1 MEAQLIA
8 IENYYRVSRSEQKIR
23 PEDIRQPVREMRTT
37 IEELRGIHEKL
48 REAIADARRD
58 ATAAGGIGEVERE
71 TTKKLNETLQRE
83 LALEK
88 RVIGRLSGNDRVQ
101 VERMVDLLGRCD
113 AIETQLYAFDKR
125 VDAQVTN
132 RLTIVNQYLAAGKEE
147 LGRASD
153 KLGSIMEASKS
164 MGGGLAQAMFT
175 KVADKFYD
183 LVVRSDVG
191 IIDVSWGLKD
201 QKTSAVTRL
210 TNQKNLELKALDED
224 FRKVLEED
232 K

>member
-1 MEAQLIA
+1 MI
-8 IENYYRVSRSEQKIR
+8 
-23 PEDIRQPVREMRTT
+23 
-37 IEELRGIHEKL
+37 
-48 REAIADARRD
+48 
-58 ATAAGGIGEVERE
+58 
-71 TTKKLNETLQRE
+71 
-83 LALEK
+83 
-88 RVIGRLSGNDRVQ
+88 
-101 VERMVDLLGRCD
+101 
-113 AIETQLYAFDKR
+113 
-125 VDAQVTN
+125 N

-147 LGRASD
+147 LEHASD
-153 KLGSIMEASKS
+153 KLSSIMKTSKS
-164 MGGGLAQAMFT
+164 MDSGLAQAMFT

>member
-1 MEAQLIA
+1 VM
-8 IENYYRVSRSEQKIR
+8 
-23 PEDIRQPVREMRTT
+23 
-37 IEELRGIHEKL
+37 
-48 REAIADARRD
+48 
-58 ATAAGGIGEVERE
+58 
-71 TTKKLNETLQRE
+71 
-83 LALEK
+83 
-88 RVIGRLSGNDRVQ
+88 GRLSGNDRVQ
-101 VERMVDLLGRCD
+101 VERMVDLLSRCD

-125 VDAQVTN
+125 IDAQVTN

-201 QKTSAVTRL
+201 QKTQVVTKL
-210 TNQKNLELKALDED
+210 TNQKSLELKALDED